1 MVRVGRAFRGPVG
14 RVARVAES
22 KPLQPSAQDTT
33 TCRACGRS
41 VATEAS
47 YVVRIDV
54 FADPSMPPIHSD
66 QPPGEGEVGETA
78 DDLIQQ
84 LSTMSDEELQDQ
96 VHRRFEYRV
105 CAACQKLVLAN
116 PLGLPRYRVR
126 EPSRN

>member
-1 MVRVGRAFRGPVG
+1 MWVGRAFRLAVG

-22 KPLQPSAQDTT
+22 KPLQPSAKETT
-33 TCRACGRS
+33 TCRACGRN

-54 FADPSMPPIHSD
+54 FADPSMPPISSD
-66 QPPGEGEVGETA
+66 DLQGEAGAGETV
-78 DDLIQQ
+78 DDLIAQ

-105 CAACQKLVLAN
+105 CGACQKLVLAN